1 MLPVRF
7 ERIRI
12 VTPKK
17 QKTIRK
23 NPNKVQLFQIIYQN
37 IMPRPSTPQTR
48 YFQRQLT
55 APEKL
60 ILLAAGEGNLIKGFA
75 NVLALYQ
82 EAHNQGY
89 RPSMETGFLKIVAE
103 TTGSPNEDESLR
115 DSKRE
120 SIENE

>member
-1 MLPVRF
+1 
-7 ERIRI
+7 
-12 VTPKK
+12 
-17 QKTIRK
+17 
-23 NPNKVQLFQIIYQN
+23 
-37 IMPRPSTPQTR
+37 MPRPSTPQTR

-89 RPSMETGFLKIVAE
+89 RPSMETGFLIIGRE
-103 TTGSPNEDESLR
+103 TMNNP
-115 DSKRE
+115 DSSEPVRE
-120 SIENE
+120 TVRGNT